1 MDEILLKK
9 LEDYIDRKI
18 ARTPVSK
25 QLALIDKSD
34 LLFQVI
40 ILVFILQQWLILIQN
55 VLREKLQEQLV

>member
-9 LEDYIDRKI
+9 LEYYIDRKI
-18 ARTPVSK
+18 ARVPASK

-55 VLREKLQEQLV
+55 VLREKLQ